1 MVDSLELLST
11 LDGFERR
18 LSCSRESAATTKMEP
33 LVISPVAH
41 DEHELLAALTLR
53 AFSPLIMH
61 QRVFG
66 NVDPAVHITSLGAR
80 ARSAAQ
86 KPNCQIV
93 KATRGGNPVGYAVW
107 TTPSSD
113 PAAAEGDPSEPD
125 TAGDRFPP
133 GTNLEL
139 ANELFGSEHKK
150 IEEPHF
156 CELHFVSINAH
167 CPLLIMSTHR
177 RRHTGSGSGSARR
190 AYRLGSAA
198 PCLPSSR

>member
-1 MVDSLELLST
+1 
-11 LDGFERR
+11 
-18 LSCSRESAATTKMEP
+18 MEA
-33 LVISPVAH
+33 LVISPVAD

-66 NVDPAVHITSLGAR
+66 DVDPAVHVTSLAAR

-93 KATRGGNPVGYAVW
+93 KATRGGTPVGYAVW

-113 PAAAEGDPSEPD
+113 PAATEGDPSEPD
-125 TAGDRFPP
+125 TSGDRFPP

-156 CELHFVSINAH
+156 CKLCVHLLQR
-167 CPLLIMSTHR
+167 PLAAADQL
-177 RRHTGSGSGSARR
+177 SA
-190 AYRLGSAA
+190 
-198 PCLPSSR
+198 